1 MNLER
6 EAYLNSYQRQFV
18 AEEHNHNVYRPTATH
33 PPNKINH
40 VLRLMG
46 QIRGIH
52 IHISFDLKE
61 PVDQI
66 RRANA

>member
-1 MNLER
+1 M
-6 EAYLNSYQRQFV
+6 
-18 AEEHNHNVYRPTATH
+18 AEEHNHNVYRPKPTH
-33 PPNKINH
+33 RPNKISH